1 MSRVTTRCAPPSAA
15 ATEKPSVYPNR
26 SSTRRP
32 PEIERV
38 AVDPAT
44 PSAFARGILNGAPYT
59 FLDGAPLEERRTQ
72 AVITRS
78 ILDVQVADD
87 LGALDPAAVARVKA
101 EAWPAPADAED
112 RHEPLLW
119 MGYVTEAEA
128 AQWRAHVEALEAAG
142 RVVWALGRCYAA
154 EVARSPARM
163 EPRALLR
170 GRVEASAGL
179 HRPCGS

>member
-1 MSRVTTRCAPPSAA
+1 M
-15 ATEKPSVYPNR
+15 
-26 SSTRRP
+26 
-32 PEIERV
+32 
-38 AVDPAT
+38 DPAT